1 MAQLIGL
8 VLYSSWYKSMAGEHK
23 VCMISNVTSAKTC
36 QQTLEK
42 LYSPSASIPPVS
54 REWKYRPTLQSDYKN
69 SWDNMYCLSTWNIL
83 YKNVLLLFQLA
94 SFFQIY
100 LDNLFKTEES
110 ISNYLL
116 TCCTIGPNLK
126 IVGAKVMGTPF
137 SPIMSSYGFGIH
149 FGGKKHD
156 SLCQYHDKCLKGSNL
171 FLFITYFP
179 YQFKNFQ

>member
-1 MAQLIGL
+1 MAQLNGL

-83 YKNVLLLFQLA
+83 YKNVLLLFQLS

-100 LDNLFKTEES
+100 LGNLFKTEES

-116 TCCTIGPNLK
+116 ACCTIGPNLK
-126 IVGAKVMGTPF
+126 IVGQKWWELHSVLLRPAMALEF
-137 SPIMSSYGFGIH
+137 IL
-149 FGGKKHD
+149 GKK
-156 SLCQYHDKCLKGSNL
+156 NMTV
-171 FLFITYFP
+171 FVNIMT
-179 YQFKNFQ
+179 NV